1 MDDELI
7 RVCALATRVACQR
20 MTPPHLKALR
30 DSVDQACCLPT
41 RTAWDRKVTAH
52 AEVVNLLADAAADPV
67 LALLVRDV
75 PGELYD
81 LMITVGPAS
90 SGIVA
95 SSRRRL
101 VARITA
107 GDAHGAAGEM
117 EQHLK
122 GLLWMQCLAR
132 GSVQNDVAV
141 LPTGCRAGRKS
152 RPRLTAPGLAHVANL
167 LPNGVLRAL
176 HRWED
181 IRYCHVANRPTAR
194 LGGPR
199 AGARGPPCW

>member
-20 MTPPHLKALR
+20 MSPAHLKALR
-30 DSVDQACCLPT
+30 DSVEQACCLPT

-52 AEVVNLLADAAADPV
+52 AEVVNLLADATADPV
-67 LALLVRDV
+67 VTLLVRNI

-81 LMITVGPAS
+81 LMSTVGPAA

-101 VARITA
+101 VALITA
-107 GDAHGAAGEM
+107 GDAHGAAREM

-122 GLLWMQCLAR
+122 GLLWMQGLAR
-132 GSVQNDVAV
+132 GSVQGEVAV
-141 LPTGCRAGRKS
+141 
-152 RPRLTAPGLAHVANL
+152 
-167 LPNGVLRAL
+167 
-176 HRWED
+176 
-181 IRYCHVANRPTAR
+181 
-194 LGGPR
+194 
-199 AGARGPPCW
+199 